1 MFGKGVGI
9 IIDKPAPFPN
19 IAQLS
24 TIYHSKCRMSLSHPL
39 RYGREGIKN
48 KWFCYFGPKL
58 YS

>member
-24 TIYHSKCRMSLSHPL
+24 TIYHSKCRMSLT
-39 RYGREGIKN
+39 
-48 KWFCYFGPKL
+48 YFVTII
-58 YS
+58 SNDAVF